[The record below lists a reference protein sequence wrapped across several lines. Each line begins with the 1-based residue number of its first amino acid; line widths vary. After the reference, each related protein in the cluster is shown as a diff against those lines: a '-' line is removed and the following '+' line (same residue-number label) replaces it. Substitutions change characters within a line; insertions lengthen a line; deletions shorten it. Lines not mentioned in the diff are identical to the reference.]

1 MRCECGLHVLQCR
14 RVVRRC
20 KRSTSLTSSCT
31 TEATP
36 ETHMAGRWRIAS
48 CTPTRY
54 LVLRLALP
62 PLSLLDTHR
71 FAASFRRN
79 PLLVSV
85 LLATSLLSPPPVLPC
100 RGCYE
105 YPDVTP
111 RSPFGSPITVF
122 TEYAS
127 ITSLTFVLSDLVFCF
142 DFFLLLWS
150 CSSALLSLPALG
162 SDYFLCLLFDSL
174 LSFAESCRAQIL
186 TTAFPTLGSF
196 DLSFNC

>member
-1 MRCECGLHVLQCR
+1 MSPCRSPVQTKYFIDQFLHN
-14 RVVRRC
+14 
-20 KRSTSLTSSCT
+20 RSNTRDPYGGSV
-31 TEATP
+31 
-36 ETHMAGRWRIAS
+36 RIAS

-71 FAASFRRN
+71 FAASFRSE
-79 PLLVSV
+79 LLY
-85 LLATSLLSPPPVLPC
+85 LLKPPACFGSSRDLPPFPPPVLPC